1 MKKVVIFGNGQ
12 MAEIVHVYL
21 IHDSTYEVA
30 AFCVDREHL
39 KGESFRSL
47 PVVPFE
53 DITSVYPPSEFS
65 MFIQMSAKQMN
76 RIRAEKYFQ
85 AKDKGYELIT
95 YISSKAT
102 IGPETSIGENCF
114 IQEHNVI
121 QSFAKIGNDVILWA
135 GNHIGH
141 HSAIMDHCFVT
152 SHVVVCGRVMVEP
165 YCYLGVNSTIRDG
178 ITIKERCVIGAG
190 ALVMRDTKE
199 SQVYVGLPGK
209 LSSVASDSV
218 EII

>member
-1 MKKVVIFGNGQ
+1 MKKVVVFGNGQ

-21 IHDSTYEVA
+21 THDSPHRVV
-30 AFCVDREHL
+30 AFCVDRENL
-39 KGESFRSL
+39 KGESYRGL

-53 DITSVYPPSEFS
+53 DVTSIYPPSEFS
-65 MFIQMSAKQMN
+65 MFIQISAKQMN
-76 RIRAEKYFQ
+76 RLRAAKYSQ
-85 AKDKGYELIT
+85 AKDKGYEFIT
-95 YISSKAT
+95 YISSQAI

-121 QSFAKIGNDVILWA
+121 QPFARIGNDVILWA

-141 HSAIMDHCFVT
+141 HSMIMDHCFVT
-152 SHVVVCGRVMVEP
+152 SHVVVCGRVTIKP

-178 ITIKERCVIGAG
+178 ITVEERCVIGAG

-199 SQVYVGLPGK
+199 NQVYAGLPAK
-209 LSSVASDSV
+209 LSSIPSDSV